1 MKNWF
6 KNIGPGTLVT
16 AAFIGPGTVTVCTK
30 AGVAFGYDLLWA
42 LALSTIACMV
52 LQEMAARLGIITQ
65 QGLSAVLRTQIKTPV
80 LRYFILFIVI
90 SAIFVGNAAYE
101 AGNISGGV
109 LGLSTLIENPFI
121 NIGDFK
127 LNYLSLIIGAI
138 AFVFLFIGNY
148 KVLERLLFSL
158 VIFMSFAF
166 ILAAIITQPN
176 IFAILKG
183 FIPNFGSDKTWTII
197 GLIGTTVVP
206 YNLFLHASVVGE
218 KWKSPDDLAAAK
230 KDTQIAILIGGIIS
244 MAIIIAAA
252 SVQSAEINNA
262 ADLALSLEPL
272 FGKAAKMVLGLG
284 LFAAGITSAITA
296 PMAAA
301 YVVKGCFN
309 WQDGLKSTK
318 FRMVWMIVLFIGI
331 LFSSIG
337 FKSIEII
344 TFAQIANGLLL
355 PFIAGFLL
363 WAMNQKEVLGKY
375 VNTPRQN
382 IIAIIIVLIAIALG
396 LKSIWKVISPLI
408 YG

>member
-1 MKNWF
+1 M
-6 KNIGPGTLVT
+6 T

-65 QGLSAVLRTQIKTPV
+65 QGLSSVLRTQIKTPV
-80 LRYFILFIVI
+80 LRYLILAIVI
-90 SAIFVGNAAYE
+90 SAIFIGNAAYE

-109 LGLSTLIENPFI
+109 LGLSTVVNDPYISL
-121 NIGDFK
+121 GDFK
-127 LNYLSLIIGAI
+127 LNYLSLLIGAI
-138 AFVFLFIGNY
+138 AFIFLYIGNY
-148 KVLERLLFSL
+148 KLLERVLFSL

-166 ILAAIITQPN
+166 IIAAIITRPN
-176 IFAILKG
+176 ILHILQG
-183 FIPNFGSDKTWTII
+183 FIPNFGSKKTWTII

-206 YNLFLHASVVGE
+206 YNLFLHASVVSE
-218 KWKSPDDLAAAK
+218 RWKSPNDLALAK
-230 KDTQIAILIGGIIS
+230 RDTQIAILIGGIIS

-252 SVQSAEINNA
+252 SVQSNEINNA

-272 FGKAAKMVLGLG
+272 FGKAAKLVLGLG

-301 YVVKGCFN
+301 YVVRGCFG
-309 WQDGLKSTK
+309 WHDGFKSTK
-318 FRMVWMIVLFIGI
+318 FRLVWMIVLGIGI
-331 LFSSIG
+331 LFSSVG

-375 VNTPRQN
+375 VNSQRQN
-382 IIAIIIVLIAIALG
+382 IIAIVIVLIAIGLG
-396 LKSIWKVISPLI
+396 IKSIWKVISPLV

>member
-1 MKNWF
+1 MKNWL

-42 LALSTIACMV
+42 LALSTVACMV

-65 QGLSAVLRTQIKTPV
+65 QGLSSVLRTQIKTPI
-80 LRYFILFIVI
+80 LRYFILFMVI

-109 LGLSTLIENPFI
+109 LGLSTLIDDPFI
-121 NIGDFK
+121 RINDFQ

-138 AFVFLFIGNY
+138 AFIFLFIGNY
-148 KVLERLLFSL
+148 KLLERVLFSL

-166 ILAAIITQPN
+166 IIAAIITQPN
-176 IFAILKG
+176 IFQVLKG
-183 FIPNFGSDKTWTII
+183 FIPNFSSEKTWTII

-206 YNLFLHASVVGE
+206 YNLFLHASIVGE
-218 KWKSPDDLAAAK
+218 KWQSPDDLILAK
-230 KDTQIAILIGGIIS
+230 RDTQIAIFIGGIVS

-272 FGKAAKMVLGLG
+272 FGKSAKLVLGLG

-301 YVVKGCFN
+301 YVVKECFA
-309 WQDGLKSTK
+309 WTDDLRSMK
-318 FRMVWMIVLFIGI
+318 FRIVWMTVLCIGI

-355 PFIAGFLL
+355 PFIAIFLL

-375 VNTPRQN
+375 VNSTRQN
-382 IIAIIIVLIAIALG
+382 IIAIVIVLIAIGLG
-396 LKSIWKVISPLI
+396 LKSIFKVLSPLI

>member
-1 MKNWF
+1 M

-42 LALSTIACMV
+42 LALSTVACMV

-65 QGLSAVLRTQIKTPV
+65 QGLSTVLRTQIKTPV
-80 LRYFILFIVI
+80 LRYVVLLIVI

-109 LGLSTLIENPFI
+109 LGLSTVVEDPYI
-121 NIGDFK
+121 NISNFK

-148 KVLERLLFSL
+148 KLLERLLFTL
-158 VIFMSFAF
+158 VIFMSIAF
-166 ILAAIITQPN
+166 MLAAIITQPN
-176 IFAILKG
+176 ILDILKG
-183 FIPNFGSDKTWTII
+183 FIPNFSSEKTWTTIA
-197 GLIGTTVVP
+197 LIGTTVVP
-206 YNLFLHASVVGE
+206 YNLFLHASVVSE
-218 KWKSPDDLAAAK
+218 KWKSPEDLALAK

-272 FGKAAKMVLGLG
+272 FGKAAKLVLGLG

-301 YVVKGCFN
+301 YVVKGCFA
-309 WQDGLKSTK
+309 WEDGLQSVK
-318 FRMVWMIVLFIGI
+318 FRMVWMTVLFIGI

-363 WAMNQKEVLGKY
+363 WAMNQKEVLGRY
-375 VNTPRQN
+375 VNNQRQN
-382 IIAIIIVLIAIALG
+382 IIALIIVLIAIGLG
-396 LKSIWKVISPLI
+396 LKSIWKVLSPLF